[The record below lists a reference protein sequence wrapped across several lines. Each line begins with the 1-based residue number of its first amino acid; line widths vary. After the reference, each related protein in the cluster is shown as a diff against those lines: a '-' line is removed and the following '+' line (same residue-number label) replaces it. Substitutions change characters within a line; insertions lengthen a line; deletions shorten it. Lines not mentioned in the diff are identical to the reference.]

1 MFKFEVSVKKDVNF
15 ACEVSDFDSVCET
28 EGTFKE
34 FVVKRS
40 GETPLTF
47 MGVRIVQSSRMK
59 TTLTSSRRV
68 SAAVYKTRDG
78 KFISS
83 LSKTGNTIP
92 DSGDHRATTHDTLE
106 EALEWLKDRGIRIG

>member
-1 MFKFEVSVKKDVNF
+1 VDF
-15 ACEVSDFDSVCET
+15 ACEVSDFDSACET
-28 EGTFKE
+28 EGTFQK

-59 TTLTSSRRV
+59 TTLTDSLRV

-83 LSKTGNTIP
+83 LSKTGNAIP
-92 DSGDHRATTHDTLE
+92 DSGDHRATIHDTLE
-106 EALEWLKDRGIRIG
+106 EALGWLKGKGVRINNR